1 MPRSIS
7 AIAHVALIA
16 LVVMALGLGV
26 SWQPAPMPASA
37 PSTPVAILPPGAPTP
52 MPAPGGASQPA
63 TPTPANAGAATPAGA
78 LPTAIGPVAPPASL
92 NKDVKIEPGDAPLI
106 DLAPSTIN
114 VLLLGSDAAADDR
127 YARTDSIMVA
137 SINPDIPSVSLLSFP
152 RDLQIKMIGHDDDR
166 INTAMEY
173 GNVQN
178 YPGGGVSYLAAV
190 LRKNFG
196 IRIDHFARI
205 DFTGFVMAVDA
216 LGGVD
221 VLVECELHETFP
233 DKASP
238 NGRLDLDFYPGKMTL
253 NGKAALGYSRARYST
268 SDFDRARR
276 QQKVIRAIMS
286 KALHGNLLQNALP
299 LYGTFRQNIQTDV
312 GVTDL
317 PAFVDIARRMNDL
330 SMKSRVLSFPAVKN
344 FTRKDGASVL
354 IPADDIRSYV
364 IEALTPPITDR
375 ASTLPRVELVNATGK
390 PDMGL
395 VAAERLVMEGFNVV
409 SMTVAAKQS
418 TTSIVNYAVTP
429 KGSPVARLQQ
439 IFSVLNKNVD
449 AQPDPSSIAAAQL
462 ILGANYDSCPNTYQ
476 QSGGVTI
483 ETDPKKLIPT
493 PTRVVK
499 N

>member
-7 AIAHVALIA
+7 ALAHVALIA
-16 LVVMALGLGV
+16 LVVMALGLGMA
-26 SWQPAPMPASA
+26 WQPAPTPAQIPSA
-37 PSTPVAILPPGAPTP
+37 PLAGLPPGAPTP
-52 MPAPGGASQPA
+52 VLAPAPGDASVPPVPTTAGAPAPA
-63 TPTPANAGAATPAGA
+63 TA
-78 LPTAIGPVAPPASL
+78 LPTASGPVAPSAIL
-92 NKDVKIEPGDAPLI
+92 NKDVKIEPGDAALLE
-106 DLAPSTIN
+106 LAPNTIN

-137 SINPDIPSVSLLSFP
+137 SINPDLPSVSLLSFP
-152 RDLQIKMIGHDDDR
+152 RDLQIRMINHDDDR

-205 DFTGFVMAVDA
+205 DFNGFVTAVDA

-317 PAFVDIARRMNDL
+317 PPFIDMARRMSDL
-330 SMKSRVLSFPAVKN
+330 SLKSRVLSFPAVKN
-344 FTRKDGASVL
+344 FKRKDGAEVL
-354 IPADDIRSYV
+354 VPADDIRSYI
-364 IEALTPPITDR
+364 IEALTPPPVDR
-375 ASTLPRVELVNATGK
+375 ASTLPRLEIENATGK
-390 PDMGL
+390 PNMQL
-395 VAAERLVMEGFNVV
+395 VAAERMTMEGFNVI
-409 SMTVAAKQS
+409 SATVGVKQAATQ
-418 TTSIVNYAVTP
+418 IINYAVSP
-429 KGSPVARLQQ
+429 KGSPIARLQQ
-439 IFSVLNKNVD
+439 ILSVVNKNVD
-449 AQPDPSSIAAAQL
+449 SQPDPGSLAAARI
-462 ILGANYDSCPNTYQ
+462 ILGADYDSCPNTYQ

-493 PTRVVK
+493 PTRVIK